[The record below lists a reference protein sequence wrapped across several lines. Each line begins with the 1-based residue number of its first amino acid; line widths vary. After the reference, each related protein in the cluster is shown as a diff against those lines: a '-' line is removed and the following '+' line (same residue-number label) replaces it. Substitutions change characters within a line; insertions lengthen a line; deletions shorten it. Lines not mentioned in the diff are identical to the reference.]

1 MNRQN
6 IKWHDFTISKAQR
19 STLKNQKPF
28 IIWLTGLSGSGKSTI
43 ADQIDKALHQR
54 GFHTYLCDGDNIRSG
69 INSDLGFSD
78 EDRQENIRR
87 IAQIAKL
94 FVDSGLIV
102 ICAFISP
109 FARDRQLA
117 RDLVL
122 GDEFVEVFVD
132 TPLEICAQRDPKN
145 LYQKAKK
152 GDIGN
157 FTGISSIYDKPVN
170 PEIIVDGQN
179 ELETTTRQIISYL
192 QKHQFLKQTHEAD

>member
-1 MNRQN
+1 LNRQN

-43 ADQIDKALHQR
+43 ANQIDKTLHQR

-109 FARDRQLA
+109 FVRDRQLA

-122 GDEFVEVFVD
+122 SDEFVEVFVD
-132 TPLEICAQRDPKN
+132 TPLEVCVQRDPKN

-179 ELETTTRQIISYL
+179 ELEITTRQIISYL

>member
-43 ADQIDKALHQR
+43 ANQIDKTLHQR

-109 FARDRQLA
+109 FVRDRQLA

-122 GDEFVEVFVD
+122 SDEFVEVFVD
-132 TPLEICAQRDPKN
+132 TPLEVCVQRDPKN

-179 ELETTTRQIISYL
+179 ELEITTRQIISYL